1 MQLYRIESVL
11 KIHYRT
17 GQNLHLNQGRES
29 FDRGDQNLYFDQG
42 GKSFVLILEFPS
54 GDLLEEDGDEFVALI
69 GSRQLLLEPSR
80 LAARYVVRVQLQIPL
95 LTQQTRCGRIG
106 IFVAGSLSELFAVF
120 RKFVRIFIH
129 LHAVVR
135 VFFGDFFDVSEQ
147 LLRRFSFHFPF
158 VELEPLHSDIVEP
171 KVVLADCFVI
181 AKESRVLTRSLS
193 PVLPSHLYA
202 LRFVT
207 RRKTGPPLQEKT
219 TN

>member
-1 MQLYRIESVL
+1 MQQYRIELVA
-11 KIHYRT
+11 KIHFRS
-17 GQNLHLNQGRES
+17 G
-29 FDRGDQNLYFDQG
+29 RGDQNLYFNQGEESFVRGDQNLYFNQGGESFVRGNQG
-42 GKSFVLILEFPS
+42 GKSFVLVLEFPS

-135 VFFGDFFDVSEQ
+135 VFFGDFLDVSEQ
-147 LLRRFSFHFPF
+147 LLSRFSFHFPF
-158 VELEPLHSDIVEP
+158 VELEPLHGDIVEP
-171 KVVLADCFVI
+171 EVVLADCFVI

-193 PVLPSHLYA
+193 PVLPSHL
-202 LRFVT
+202 
-207 RRKTGPPLQEKT
+207 
-219 TN
+219 